1 MYSGDEYHGGVFSDE
16 IEGGRA
22 SATITVTASAVQAT
36 TSTGQ
41 AFSIPFRECGLDL
54 GGASGRMVFVRTHD
68 RKLTIFCEDRRFPEA
83 LEVDGGLHVGEQL
96 ATIRGLRRGERLH
109 ARMWVSVALVALV
122 LGLVGGYYG
131 VLVAAKAAIH
141 ALPVSVDDKIGSLA
155 LKSMDLEGK
164 PVDDKVIVGAVED
177 MVTRLEPHSEL
188 EGLDFEV
195 RVIDSPTVNAF
206 CLPGGKMVVYTG
218 LLRKAKNAEQV
229 AGVLS
234 HEMAH
239 AIKRHG
245 LQRLTESLG
254 VVVAIE
260 MMIGDVGGLV
270 ALGVELGK
278 SAALTS
284 YSRESETEA
293 DIVGARMMHAA
304 GLDPEALAEFFEMLD
319 KEGHD
324 LPEAVAWLSTHPQH
338 GVRVASIREE
348 RAGLGKQDYQPLAI
362 DWDAVQEHLARLD
375 DE

>member
-1 MYSGDEYHGGVFSDE
+1 
-16 IEGGRA
+16 
-22 SATITVTASAVQAT
+22 
-36 TSTGQ
+36 
-41 AFSIPFRECGLDL
+41 
-54 GGASGRMVFVRTHD
+54 
-68 RKLTIFCEDRRFPEA
+68 
-83 LEVDGGLHVGEQL
+83 
-96 ATIRGLRRGERLH
+96 
-109 ARMWVSVALVALV
+109 
-122 LGLVGGYYG
+122 
-131 VLVAAKAAIH
+131 
-141 ALPVSVDDKIGSLA
+141 
-155 LKSMDLEGK
+155 
-164 PVDDKVIVGAVED
+164 